1 MAQSE
6 GRDVTRVESPSTG
19 TPLDPSTRPTWRSSV
34 VAAVIAA
41 AVFAF
46 LIWQVVVRG
55 PFIAWDWQ
63 FHYYVDA
70 NHPVGW
76 EKTFLDV
83 VASITGERMFT
94 IPAVGGTALYVAR
107 KQGGPGSLRNLLT
120 RRPVLAVLAG
130 LATIASIGYATK
142 FGLGRTGPHHNM
154 DVLNAGGQAFPSGH
168 AANTF
173 FTGFFILCLLFAHGG
188 LNPSISRLRKLIPVV
203 AVIVMIAGALMSWL
217 DYHWLSDIPGGWLLG
232 FIACMVALSVLRGR
246 SPAVGGRQPDLGPG
260 SEVPGVRAGQGDL
273 DLAGGGRPAVGQD
286 AEPNLEPDA

>member
-6 GRDVTRVESPSTG
+6 GRGVTRVGSPSTEAL
-19 TPLDPSTRPTWRSSV
+19 LDPSSRPTWRSSA

-41 AVFAF
+41 LVFAVC
-46 LIWQVVVRG
+46 IWQVVVRG

-70 NHPVGW
+70 HHPVGW
-76 EKTFLDV
+76 EKAFLDI
-83 VASITGERMFT
+83 VASITGERLFT
-94 IPAVGGTALYVAR
+94 IPMVGGTALYVAW
-107 KQGGPGSLRNLLT
+107 KQGGPGSLWNIAT

-130 LATIASIGYATK
+130 LATIASIGYGTK

-154 DVLNAGGQAFPSGH
+154 DVLHAGGQAFPSGH

-188 LNPSISRLRKLIPVV
+188 LRPSTTRLRKLAPAV
-203 AVIVMIAGALMSWL
+203 AVIVAIAGALMSWL

-232 FIACMVALSVLRGR
+232 FIACMVALSVLRAPR
-246 SPAVGGRQPDLGPG
+246 R
-260 SEVPGVRAGQGDL
+260 ERERA
-273 DLAGGGRPAVGQD
+273 AAS
-286 AEPNLEPDA
+286 